1 MVTIKV
7 LIRQS
12 KIGKKKKKSQGNL
25 YTTSNTDLLSAM

>member
-7 LIRQS
+7 LIRQN
-12 KIGKKKKKSQGNL
+12 KIGKKKSQGNL

>member
-7 LIRQS
+7 LIRQN
-12 KIGKKKKKSQGNL
+12 KIDKKKSQGNL

>member
-12 KIGKKKKKSQGNL
+12 KIGKKKKSQGNL

>member
-12 KIGKKKKKSQGNL
+12 KIGKKKKNL
-25 YTTSNTDLLSAM
+25 KATYIQHQIQIY